1 MYFHRM
7 LLRVKRV
14 HLHTTGLTK
23 YKQTHLENENRRL
36 MVKSDPL
43 EVVSVMQV
51 R

>member
-7 LLRVKRV
+7 FLRIKHV
-14 HLHTTGLTK
+14 HLHTTGPIK
-23 YKQTHLENENRRL
+23 YKQTHLENKNRRS
-36 MVKSDPL
+36 MVEHDPL